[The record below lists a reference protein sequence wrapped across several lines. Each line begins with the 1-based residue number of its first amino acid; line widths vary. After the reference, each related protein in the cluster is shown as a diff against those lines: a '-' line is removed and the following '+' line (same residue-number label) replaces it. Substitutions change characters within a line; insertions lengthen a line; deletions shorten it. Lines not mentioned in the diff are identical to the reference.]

1 MLAVPSEEL
10 VAMLVQSFNQTK
22 SLRLGLRILVS
33 FPEYAT
39 TFGFGFRVSLP
50 PNSNCS
56 IWLQL
61 LENFFFLR
69 NGFSFLNENND
80 RFWFFGWIIT
90 KKVFSWKVKL
100 RERPLALWRGGEE
113 LSGFGVD
120 SKGSHYFFIA
130 ANVFEAPALVLCEF
144 LRRRHWRAQ
153 RAKHSRSLCVCVCER
168 QKGAGYIWRGRETG
182 EVIRSRACDVV
193 YYFRKLFK
201 IWESKNSF
209 KRKLINSLAILNKW
223 RHFSKNSNHMTWF
236 TIRTI

>member
-22 SLRLGLRILVS
+22 SLRLGSENSGLIPWVRNDLRVWVL
-33 FPEYAT
+33 
-39 TFGFGFRVSLP
+39 GFSSSGLK
-50 PNSNCS
+50 
-56 IWLQL
+56 
-61 LENFFFLR
+61 FFYLASALKKKKKNLR

-193 YYFRKLFK
+193 YYFRKLIK
-201 IWESKNSF
+201 IWE
-209 KRKLINSLAILNKW
+209 
-223 RHFSKNSNHMTWF
+223 
-236 TIRTI
+236 